1 MATTSLGSATTQMTD
16 RSRLGLAHMA
26 QGPSPSVKFWHTGQ
40 QWMAFLASR
49 MASAKA
55 AASSSGR
62 ERTKKASR
70 WAVLR
75 PMPGSRANCSTSF
88 SRAGGKY
95 CIGQDL
101 R

>member
-1 MATTSLGSATTQMTD
+1 MAATFVLLWLGTMALLTQWLSLI
-16 RSRLGLAHMA
+16 HI
-26 QGPSPSVKFWHTGQ
+26 
-40 QWMAFLASR
+40 WMAAFAPT

-95 CIGQDL
+95 CKMCIRDSL
-101 R
+101 